1 MDLAHRLPLFAREHD
16 ASPPVPT
23 GQLQPRAR
31 AQPKPSPPLRPG
43 LAVPAP
49 SSAGGREEL
58 PRCAEGPVLRKR
70 NRESST
76 ALEKYPNSPMTAKQI
91 LEVIQKEGLKETR
104 NGTSPLACLN
114 AMLHTNTRVGDG
126 TFFKIPGKSGLYALK
141 KEESTCPTDGTLD
154 LGCESELDGTEM
166 AETNNNNGEENGVC
180 PKQTSEEM
188 SSNRDSSLTNAP
200 VQSKLVSSFQQHT
213 KKALKQALRQQQK
226 RRNGVSMMVNKTVPR
241 VVLTPLKVSDEQSD
255 SPSGSESKNGEAD
268 GSDKEMKHGQKS
280 PTGKQT
286 SQHLKRLKKSGLGH
300 LKWTKAEDID
310 IETPG
315 SILVNT
321 NLRALINKHTFAS
334 LPQHFQQYLL
344 LLLPEVDRQM
354 GSDGVLRLS
363 SSALNNEFFAYA
375 AQGWKQRL
383 AEGEFTPE
391 MQLRIRQEIEKEKKT
406 EPWKEKFF
414 ERFYGEKL
422 GMSRGES
429 MKLTAVQ
436 NNDEDESNSLCG
448 SSGTP
453 GPSKQATAE
462 DHEQKGTKISPLPEK
477 EYCPPLCNTEQVPV
491 KDLMADSEDIL
502 IPEESIIQEEI
513 AEEVETSI
521 CECQEENHKT
531 EQEFSEESVS
541 PAGTN
546 EETEAVQPADS
557 TESCVMMNDVTDT
570 VSHIEIKVE
579 LKSECPQEDMSVVID
594 QLEDCVSPARS
605 ASSTNS
611 VSDTAEKDSESAK
624 ELIAPEMENAG
635 LEGSLFTGGGI
646 AVDMELQSDPEEQ
659 SSENAC
665 ISETSFSSGS
675 PEGPC
680 VCIASPGGDTQSTSE
695 EPCTPASLET
705 ACSSEVSSTENI
717 EGDIQQKAT
726 DENLHTP
733 LMSEI
738 SPMSTSPET
747 SEASLMSNLPLTS
760 EASPASNL
768 PLTSETSPMSDLP
781 LTSETSSVSSV
792 LLTSETSVA
801 NSLPLPSEASPVFNS
816 PTNERLI
823 LQQRKSPCLLED
835 SLPPLK
841 EESSTV
847 PKVVQEENFVVQP
860 KQLQSAP
867 ESLKVGP
874 LTIVP
879 DTSVLEE
886 PQSKNLSHQPC
897 KSHSEM
903 EKSYI
908 ASISDHSSPEVITIK
923 NHSIQQRG
931 DKKGMLLPSEVA
943 VLPEGSVG
951 KSIELLPS
959 KPHEKVYTS
968 SLEKSSFSEVCR
980 SKSHKL
986 TGSSQSRLESSH
998 SSKSLEPTKSPEVR
1012 NESRDPEIPKRKTA
1026 EQHGFGICKEKRA
1039 RIDDD
1044 QPNRNASS
1052 TSPSEKDQ
1060 PLREEPRVP
1069 PLKIQL
1075 SKIGPP
1081 FIIKSQPVSKPEPRV
1096 SPSTSVSSGRNTG
1109 ARTLADI
1116 KARAQQARAQREAAA
1131 AAAVA
1136 AAASI
1141 VSGAMGTPC
1150 EGGKTRTLAHIKE
1163 QTKAKLFAKHQAR
1176 AHLLQTN
1183 KESKSQFNS
1192 KESTSSLEIP
1202 ASTDTKIE
1210 GSTGVIIVN
1219 PNCRSPSNKSAHHRE
1234 TTALLQQS
1242 LNTATLPET
1251 ATEIPVHSSDEN
1263 IPMPQLCEKIISST
1277 STESNSVPVL
1287 YNKNSVSVSVCSTAM
1302 SGAIKEL
1309 SFASSVDKSS
1319 VLMSVDSANTAVSAC
1334 NINMLKSIQG
1344 ADTPCIAVG
1353 PKCIDNN
1360 NVPVSIDST
1369 VLSNSIDDKR
1379 LPIPS
1384 SNANNAV
1391 SSHYATV
1398 PASSIANNL
1407 PNHLPGSSV
1416 LIPPVGTTNRF
1427 SSDKIAIT
1435 GCNEQSTVSIH
1446 TTARSA
1452 LSCSEAVAVA
1462 DSVARPPIS
1471 MFTGNM
1477 VTISSYDNATKLNA
1491 DLLDKSSGARSRMD
1505 LSGKSQPV
1513 SYTQTAM
1520 NRSIPCKVI
1529 VDHTTN
1535 LNSSLSLSSSI
1546 ENAEN
1551 STDLQSRPVRTEA
1564 ALQSITC
1571 PQVSVISRP
1580 EVVSNE
1586 SLEHSSSFIN
1596 ITKQDSKNLQAG
1608 CSSLRE
1614 VPLAPQD
1621 KLIEVVTPSQGFA
1634 EQLRGPSA
1642 FKNEADAA
1650 CASQY
1655 NTNNR
1660 ICWHDEEAMST
1671 DQPVVS
1677 HLNAS
1682 KHKEYTEQNCLKS
1695 VKTEPSS
1702 YTQMSELQ
1710 SRSLLTSLAVPVKS
1724 ETTES
1729 DKCFRMDTEDFTGPE
1744 MAAQPAEIAPS
1755 AQPMQTA
1762 KAPMADSMEDSL
1774 SLTTE
1779 TLKRVTSAG
1788 GSSCR
1793 LSSVEANNP
1802 LVTQLLQGN
1811 LPLEKVLPQPRSG
1824 AKLEINRL
1832 PLPLQTTS
1840 VCKTAVSERNIVE
1853 HPSNSPNPDGKGFTA
1868 GSIAPLQIRKR
1879 ENHPKKRMAR
1889 TVGEHAQI
1897 KCEPGKVS
1905 MDTDVKVAPCVIS
1918 SSMNQLGHGQPFKQE
1933 WLNKHA
1939 IQSRIAHSPEIKQ
1952 QKRPLPSCSF
1962 QQSLFHIDKNGSF
1975 HAEASTSHRQHFYQ
1989 MSMAARGP
1997 IPTAALL
2004 QTTSKGPPGCNAFAF
2019 SRHLEQK
2026 GLGDVN
2032 ISTAA
2037 HQLRLG
2043 SVFSPSI
2050 QIKEGDDIASA
2061 SQTLQSKTLV
2071 HPPPPPPPLPPPP
2084 APHPNA
2090 DVPSDQKQ
2098 PTVTMETTKRLS
2110 WPQPASI
2117 CSNIKSEPISFEEGL
2132 SSSCELGMKQA
2143 SYDQNEV
2150 KEQLKAFA
2158 LKNADFSSYL
2168 LSEPQKPFTQLA
2180 AQKIQTQHPQQQ
2192 QQQPQQQQQ
2201 LCGSYPTIHFGST
2214 SFKRAASAIEKS
2226 IGILGSGSNAAAGLS
2241 NQSAQMPVQK
2251 FADSSNADELELK
2264 CSCRLKA
2271 MIVCKGCGAFCHD
2284 DCIGPSK
2291 LCVACLVV
2299 R

>member
-1 MDLAHRLPLFAREHD
+1 
-16 ASPPVPT
+16 
-23 GQLQPRAR
+23 
-31 AQPKPSPPLRPG
+31 
-43 LAVPAP
+43 
-49 SSAGGREEL
+49 
-58 PRCAEGPVLRKR
+58 
-70 NRESST
+70 

-91 LEVIQKEGLKETR
+91 LEVIQKEGLKETS
-104 NGTSPLACLN
+104 GTSPLACLN

-436 NNDEDESNSLCG
+436 NNDEDENNSLCG
-448 SSGTP
+448 SSSTP
-453 GPSKQATAE
+453 DPSKQATFE
-462 DHEQKGTKISPLPEK
+462 DQEEKGAKI
-477 EYCPPLCNTEQVPV
+477 PPLSERDYSLSVCSMEQVPV
-491 KDLMADSEDIL
+491 KDLTADSEDIL
-502 IPEESIIQEEI
+502 IPEDSIIQEEI

-521 CECQEENHKT
+521 CECQEENHKP
-531 EQEFSEESVS
+531 EHDFSEESVS

-546 EETEAVQPADS
+546 EETEAVKLADS

-579 LKSECPQEDMSVVID
+579 LKSECPQEEMSVVID
-594 QLEDCVSPARS
+594 QLEDCISPARS

-611 VSDTAEKDSESAK
+611 VSSTAEKDPESAK
-624 ELIAPEMENAG
+624 ELIVPETQNAA
-635 LEGSLFTGGGI
+635 LEDSLFSGGGI
-646 AVDMELQSDPEEQ
+646 TVDMELHSDPEEQ
-659 SSENAC
+659 LSENAC

-675 PEGPC
+675 PE

-717 EGDIQQKAT
+717 EGDIQQKAS
-726 DENLHTP
+726 DDNLHTP

-738 SPMSTSPET
+738 SLMSTSPVT

-768 PLTSETSPMSDLP
+768 PLTSETS
-781 LTSETSSVSSV
+781 SVSSV
-792 LLTSETSVA
+792 LLTSETYVT
-801 NSLPLPSEASPVFNS
+801 NNLPLPSEISPVSNS
-816 PTNERLI
+816 AGNERLT

-835 SLPPLK
+835 SLPNLK
-841 EESSTV
+841 EETSAI
-847 PKVVQEENFVVQP
+847 PKGVQEEKLVQP
-860 KQLQSAP
+860 KQHQSAP
-867 ESLKVGP
+867 ENVKVSP
-874 LTIVP
+874 LTIIP

-897 KSHSEM
+897 KSYSET

-908 ASISDHSSPEVITIK
+908 TSIPEHSSPEVIKNK
-923 NHSIQQRG
+923 NHSVQQKG
-931 DKKGMLLPSEVA
+931 DKKGALLPSEVP
-943 VLPEGSVG
+943 VLSEGSVG
-951 KSIELLPS
+951 KNIELLPS
-959 KPHEKVYTS
+959 KPHDKLYTS
-968 SLEKSSFSEVCR
+968 SLEKTAFSEMCR

-986 TGSSQSRLESSH
+986 TGSTQSRLESSH
-998 SSKSLEPTKSPEVR
+998 SSKSLEPTKSPEAR

-1026 EQHGFGICKEKRA
+1026 EQHSFGICKEKRA
-1039 RIDDD
+1039 RIDDE
-1044 QPNRNASS
+1044 QPNRSASS
-1052 TSPSEKDQ
+1052 MSPSDKEQ
-1060 PLREEPRVP
+1060 PPREEPRVP

-1096 SPSTSVSSGRNTG
+1096 SPSTSVST
-1109 ARTLADI
+1109 
-1116 KARAQQARAQREAAA
+1116 QREAAA

-1141 VSGAMGTPC
+1141 VSGAMGSPC

-1183 KESKSQFNS
+1183 KESKSQFSS

-1202 ASTDTKIE
+1202 MSTDTKIE

-1234 TTALLQQS
+1234 NTTSLQQS

-1263 IPMPQLCEKIISST
+1263 IPVPQLCEKIISST

-1287 YNKNSVSVSVCSTAM
+1287 YNKSSVSVCVCSTAM

-1344 ADTPCIAVG
+1344 ADTPCITVG
-1353 PKCIDNN
+1353 PKCVDNS
-1360 NVPVSIDST
+1360 NVPVSIDSM
-1369 VLSNSIDDKR
+1369 VLPNAIDDKR
-1379 LPIPS
+1379 LPLPS
-1384 SNANNAV
+1384 SNVNNTV

-1398 PASSIANNL
+1398 PASSMASNL
-1407 PNHLPGSSV
+1407 PNHLSGSSV
-1416 LIPPVGTTNRF
+1416 LIPPVGAANRF
-1427 SSDKIAIT
+1427 PSDKIAIT
-1435 GCNEQSTVSIH
+1435 GCNEQSAVSIQ
-1446 TTARSA
+1446 TTVRSA
-1452 LSCSEAVAVA
+1452 LSCSEALAAA

-1477 VTISSYDNATKLNA
+1477 VTISSYDNTTKLNV
-1491 DLLDKSSGARSRMD
+1491 DLLEKSSGARNRMD
-1505 LSGKSQPV
+1505 FPGKSQPV
-1513 SYTQTAM
+1513 SFTQTAM

-1535 LNSSLSLSSSI
+1535 QNSSLSLSSSI

-1551 STDLQSRPVRTEA
+1551 SIDLQSRPVRTEA
-1564 ALQSITC
+1564 ALQSVAC
-1571 PQVSVISRP
+1571 SQVSVISRP

-1586 SLEHSSSFIN
+1586 NLEHSSSFIT
-1596 ITKQDSKNLQAG
+1596 ITTKQDSKNLQAG
-1608 CSSLRE
+1608 CASLRE
-1614 VPLAPQD
+1614 VPLASQD
-1621 KLIEVVTPSQGFA
+1621 KIIEVVTPSQGFH

-1642 FKNEADAA
+1642 LKNEANAA
-1650 CASQY
+1650 CANQY

-1660 ICWHDEEAMST
+1660 ICWHDEEAMNT

-1677 HLNAS
+1677 HIS
-1682 KHKEYTEQNCLKS
+1682 SGKHKEYAEQNCLKN

-1710 SRSLLTSLAVPVKS
+1710 SRSLLTSIAVPLKS
-1724 ETTES
+1724 EPNES

-1744 MAAQPAEIAPS
+1744 MPVQTAEINTNM
-1755 AQPMQTA
+1755 QPPQTS
-1762 KAPMADSMEDSL
+1762 KTSIADSMEDSL

-1853 HPSNSPNPDGKGFTA
+1853 HASNSPNPDGKGFPA

-1889 TVGEHAQI
+1889 TIGEHAQV

-1933 WLNKHA
+1933 WLNKHT

-1975 HAEASTSHRQHFYQ
+1975 HTEASTSHRQHFYQ

-2004 QTTSKGPPGCNAFAF
+2004 QTTSKGPPGCNTFAF
-2019 SRHLEQK
+2019 SRQLEQK

-2043 SVFSPSI
+2043 SVFSPNI

-2071 HPPPPPPPLPPPP
+2071 HPPAPPPPLPPPP
-2084 APHPNA
+2084 PPHPNA
-2090 DVPSDQKQ
+2090 EVPSDQKQ

-2168 LSEPQKPFTQLA
+2168 LSEPQKPFTQHA

-2192 QQQPQQQQQ
+2192 QQ
-2201 LCGSYPTIHFGST
+2201 LCGNYPTIHFGST

-2226 IGILGSGSNAAAGLS
+2226 IGILGSGSNTATGLS
-2241 NQSAQMPVQK
+2241 NQNTQIPVQK

>member
-1 MDLAHRLPLFAREHD
+1 
-16 ASPPVPT
+16 
-23 GQLQPRAR
+23 
-31 AQPKPSPPLRPG
+31 
-43 LAVPAP
+43 
-49 SSAGGREEL
+49 
-58 PRCAEGPVLRKR
+58 
-70 NRESST
+70 
-76 ALEKYPNSPMTAKQI
+76 MTAKQI

-453 GPSKQATAE
+453 GPSKQATFE
-462 DHEQKGTKISPLPEK
+462 DQEEKGAKIPPVPERDYSPSLGSM
-477 EYCPPLCNTEQVPV
+477 EQVPV
-491 KDLMADSEDIL
+491 KDLTADSEDIL

-521 CECQEENHKT
+521 CECQEENHKP

-541 PAGTN
+541 PTGTN
-546 EETEAVQPADS
+546 EETEAVKLADS

-579 LKSECPQEDMSVVID
+579 LKSECPQEEMSVVID
-594 QLEDCVSPARS
+594 QLEDCISPAQSVSP
-605 ASSTNS
+605 TNS
-611 VSDTAEKDSESAK
+611 VSGTAEKVSESAK
-624 ELIAPEMENAG
+624 ELIVPEMQNAA
-635 LEGSLFTGGGI
+635 LEASLFTGGGI
-646 AVDMELQSDPEEQ
+646 AVDMELHSDPEEQ
-659 SSENAC
+659 LSENAC

-675 PEGPC
+675 PEVC
-680 VCIASPGGDTQSTSE
+680 VASPGGDTQSTSE

-705 ACSSEVSSTENI
+705 ACSSEGSSTENI
-717 EGDIQQKAT
+717 EGDIQQKAS

-738 SPMSTSPET
+738 SPMSTSPVT

-792 LLTSETSVA
+792 LLTSETFVT
-801 NSLPLPSEASPVFNS
+801 NSLPLPSETSPVSNTPS
-816 PTNERLI
+816 NERLT
-823 LQQRKSPCLLED
+823 LQQRQSPCLLED
-835 SLPPLK
+835 SLPTLK
-841 EESSTV
+841 EESSAVT
-847 PKVVQEENFVVQP
+847 KVVQEEKLVQP
-860 KQLQSAP
+860 KQHQSAP
-867 ESLKVGP
+867 ENMKVCP
-874 LTIVP
+874 LAIIP
-879 DTSVLEE
+879 DTLVLEE
-886 PQSKNLSHQPC
+886 PQSKNLGHQPC
-897 KSHSEM
+897 KSHSEI

-908 ASISDHSSPEVITIK
+908 ASIPEHTPPEVIKNK
-923 NHSIQQRG
+923 NHSVQQRG
-931 DKKGMLLPSEVA
+931 DKKGTLLPSEVS
-943 VLPEGSVG
+943 VLSEGSVG
-951 KSIELLPS
+951 KNIELLPS
-959 KPHEKVYTS
+959 KPHDKLYTS
-968 SLEKSSFSEVCR
+968 SLEKTTFPEVCR
-980 SKSHKL
+980 NKSHKL
-986 TGSSQSRLESSH
+986 TGSAQSRLESLH
-998 SSKSLEPTKSPEVR
+998 SSKSLEPTKSPEAR
-1012 NESRDPEIPKRKTA
+1012 SESREPEIPKRKTA
-1026 EQHGFGICKEKRA
+1026 EQHSFGICKEKRA

-1044 QPNRNASS
+1044 QPNRSASS
-1052 TSPSEKDQ
+1052 TSPSDKEQ
-1060 PLREEPRVP
+1060 PPREEPRVP

-1075 SKIGPP
+1075 SKVGPP

-1183 KESKSQFNS
+1183 KESKSQFSS

-1202 ASTDTKIE
+1202 MSTDTKIE

-1234 TTALLQQS
+1234 TTTLLQQS
-1242 LNTATLPET
+1242 LNTTALPET
-1251 ATEIPVHSSDEN
+1251 ATEISVHSSDEN
-1263 IPMPQLCEKIISST
+1263 IHVPQLCEKIISST

-1287 YNKNSVSVSVCSTAM
+1287 YNKSSVSVCVCSTAM

-1334 NINMLKSIQG
+1334 NINMLKTIQG

-1353 PKCIDNN
+1353 PKCIDNS
-1360 NVPVSIDST
+1360 NVPVSIDNT
-1369 VLSNSIDDKR
+1369 VLPNAIDDKR
-1379 LPIPS
+1379 LPLPS
-1384 SNANNAV
+1384 SSVNNTV

-1407 PNHLPGSSV
+1407 PNHLSGSSV
-1416 LIPPVGTTNRF
+1416 LIPPVGTTSRF
-1427 SSDKIAIT
+1427 PSDKIAIT
-1435 GCNEQSTVSIH
+1435 GCNEQSAVSIH
-1446 TTARSA
+1446 TTVRSA
-1452 LSCSEAVAVA
+1452 LSCSEALAVA

-1471 MFTGNM
+1471 MFAGNM

-1491 DLLDKSSGARSRMD
+1491 DLIEKSSGARNRMD
-1505 LSGKSQPV
+1505 LPGKSQPV
-1513 SYTQTAM
+1513 SFTQTAM

-1535 LNSSLSLSSSI
+1535 QNSSLSVSSSI
-1546 ENAEN
+1546 ENTEN
-1551 STDLQSRPVRTEA
+1551 SIDLQSRPVRTEA
-1564 ALQSITC
+1564 ALQSIAC

-1580 EVVSNE
+1580 EVVPNE
-1586 SLEHSSSFIN
+1586 NLEHSSSFIA
-1596 ITKQDSKNLQAG
+1596 ITAKQDSKNLQAG

-1642 FKNEADAA
+1642 LKNEANAA
-1650 CASQY
+1650 CANQY
-1655 NTNNR
+1655 NANNR
-1660 ICWHDEEAMST
+1660 ICWRDEEAMNT

-1677 HLNAS
+1677 HLS
-1682 KHKEYTEQNCLKS
+1682 SGKHKEYADQNCLKN
-1695 VKTEPSS
+1695 VKTEPPS

-1710 SRSLLTSLAVPVKS
+1710 SRSLLTSIAVPVKS
-1724 ETTES
+1724 ETNES

-1744 MAAQPAEIAPS
+1744 MRAQTAEINTS
-1755 AQPMQTA
+1755 AQPPQTS
-1762 KAPMADSMEDSL
+1762 KTSIADSMEDSL

-1853 HPSNSPNPDGKGFTA
+1853 HASNSPNPDGKGFPA

-1889 TVGEHAQI
+1889 TIGEHAQI

-1905 MDTDVKVAPCVIS
+1905 MDTDVKVAPCVIN

-1952 QKRPLPSCSF
+1952 PKRPLPSCSF

-1975 HAEASTSHRQHFYQ
+1975 HTEASTSHRQHFYQ

-2004 QTTSKGPPGCNAFAF
+2004 QTTSKGPPGCNTFAF

-2026 GLGDVN
+2026 GLGDMN

-2043 SVFSPSI
+2043 SVFSPNI

-2071 HPPPPPPPLPPPP
+2071 HPPAPPPPLPPPP
-2084 APHPNA
+2084 PPHPNA
-2090 DVPSDQKQ
+2090 EVPSDQKQ

-2180 AQKIQTQHPQQQ
+2180 AQKIQVQHPQQQ
-2192 QQQPQQQQQ
+2192 QQQQ
-2201 LCGSYPTIHFGST
+2201 LCGNYPTIHFGST

-2226 IGILGSGSNAAAGLS
+2226 IGILGSGSNTATGLS
-2241 NQSAQMPVQK
+2241 NQNAQIPVQK

>member
-1 MDLAHRLPLFAREHD
+1 
-16 ASPPVPT
+16 
-23 GQLQPRAR
+23 
-31 AQPKPSPPLRPG
+31 
-43 LAVPAP
+43 
-49 SSAGGREEL
+49 
-58 PRCAEGPVLRKR
+58 
-70 NRESST
+70 
-76 ALEKYPNSPMTAKQI
+76 
-91 LEVIQKEGLKETR
+91 
-104 NGTSPLACLN
+104 
-114 AMLHTNTRVGDG
+114 MLHTNTRVGDG

-141 KEESTCPTDGTLD
+141 KEESTCPADGTLD

-166 AETNNNNGEENGVC
+166 AETNNSNGEENGVC
-180 PKQTSEEM
+180 PKQVPEEV
-188 SSNRDSSLTNAP
+188 SSNRDSSLINTP

-268 GSDKEMKHGQKS
+268 SSDKEMKHGQKS

-406 EPWKEKFF
+406 EPWKDRFF

-422 GMSRGES
+422 GMSREES
-429 MKLTAVQ
+429 MKLTAVR
-436 NNDEDESNSLCG
+436 NSNEDESSLLCG
-448 SSGTP
+448 SSGIP
-453 GPSKQATAE
+453 GPSKQAPFE
-462 DHEQKGTKISPLPEK
+462 DHEEESMKIAPLPERDI
-477 EYCPPLCNTEQVPV
+477 CQSLCNMEQVPV
-491 KDLMADSEDIL
+491 KDLMGESDSEDIL
-502 IPEESIIQEEI
+502 VPDESVIQEEI

-531 EQEFSEESVS
+531 EREFSEEPVS
-541 PAGTN
+541 PAGAS
-546 EETEAVQPADS
+546 EEVEAVPLADDS
-557 TESCVMMNDVTDT
+557 ATCVMMNDGIDT
-570 VSHIEIKVE
+570 LSHIEIKME

-594 QLEDCVSPARS
+594 QLEDCLSPAKS
-605 ASSTNS
+605 ASPTNS
-611 VSDTAEKDSESAK
+611 LIDTVEKDSESTK
-624 ELIAPEMENAG
+624 QLSAPEIQSSA
-635 LEGSLFTGGGI
+635 LEGSFFTDGGI
-646 AVDMELQSDPEEQ
+646 AVDMELQSDPDEQ
-659 SSENAC
+659 LSENAC
-665 ISETSFSSGS
+665 ISETSFSSES

-680 VCIASPGGDTQSTSE
+680 IGIASPGGDTQSTSE

-705 ACSSEVSSTENI
+705 ASSTEASSNENI
-717 EGDIQQKAT
+717 EADSQQKIM
-726 DENLHTP
+726 EESLHAP
-733 LMSEI
+733 LVSEI
-738 SPMSTSPET
+738 SPVSNSSVT
-747 SEASLMSNLPLTS
+747 SEASLTSNLLLTS

-792 LLTSETSVA
+792 LLASEISVTASLPFLSETSPI
-801 NSLPLPSEASPVFNS
+801 SNS
-816 PTNERLI
+816 PQSERLT
-823 LQQRKSPCLLED
+823 LQQRKSPCLSEE
-835 SLPPLK
+835 SLSPLK
-841 EESSTV
+841 EDTSV
-847 PKVVQEENFVVQP
+847 IPKLSPEENLVVQE
-860 KQLQSAP
+860 KQNQSTSDTVKLGPLANIP
-867 ESLKVGP
+867 ESS
-874 LTIVP
+874 I
-879 DTSVLEE
+879 LEE
-886 PQSKNLSHQPC
+886 PQSKNLTHQSCRSHA
-897 KSHSEM
+897 END
-903 EKSYI
+903 KSYI
-908 ASISDHSSPEVITIK
+908 ASISELSSAEVIKIK
-923 NHSIQQRG
+923 NHNVQQRAE
-931 DKKGMLLPSEVA
+931 KKSVLLPSEVS
-943 VLPEGSVG
+943 VVSEGTAG
-951 KSIELLPS
+951 KSTELLPV
-959 KPHEKVYTS
+959 KLHDKLYTS
-968 SLEKSSFSEVCR
+968 SLEKTSFSEVCR
-980 SKSHKL
+980 SKSHKQIS
-986 TGSSQSRLESSH
+986 TQSRLESNH
-998 SSKSLEPTKSPEVR
+998 SSKLLEPTKSPELR
-1012 NESRDPEIPKRKTA
+1012 TENRDADVPKRKTA
-1026 EQHGFGICKEKRA
+1026 EQHTFGICKEKRA
-1039 RIDDD
+1039 RIEDD
-1044 QPNRNASS
+1044 QSNRNAPL
-1052 TSPSEKDQ
+1052 TSPAEKEQ
-1060 PLREEPRVP
+1060 PPREEPRVP

-1075 SKIGPP
+1075 SKVGPP

-1141 VSGAMGTPC
+1141 VSGAMGSPC

-1176 AHLLQTN
+1176 AHLLQTS
-1183 KESKSQFNS
+1183 KETKSQLS
-1192 KESTSSLEIP
+1192 SREGPLSLEP
-1202 ASTDTKIE
+1202 STPSDTKVE
-1210 GSTGVIIVN
+1210 VSTGVIIVN
-1219 PNCRSPSNKSAHHRE
+1219 PNCRSPSNKSAHLRE
-1234 TTALLQQS
+1234 TSSLLQQS

-1251 ATEIPVHSSDEN
+1251 ASDISVHSSDEN
-1263 IPMPQLCEKIISST
+1263 IPMPHLCEKSISST
-1277 STESNSVPVL
+1277 STENNNVPVLYSKNSVPV
-1287 YNKNSVSVSVCSTAM
+1287 SVCSAAM
-1302 SGAIKEL
+1302 PETIQDL
-1309 SFASSVDKSS
+1309 PFASSVDKSS
-1319 VLMSVDSANTAVSAC
+1319 VLMSIDSTNTTISPCSV
-1334 NINMLKSIQG
+1334 NMLKSTPA
-1344 ADTPCIAVG
+1344 ADTPCIAIV
-1353 PKCIDNN
+1353 PKGIDNTI
-1360 NVPVSIDST
+1360 VPASIDST
-1369 VLSNSIDDKR
+1369 VLSNSINEKR
-1379 LPIPS
+1379 LPIS
-1384 SNANNAV
+1384 SSSANNAV
-1391 SSHYATV
+1391 SSQYTTV
-1398 PASSIANNL
+1398 PTSSIASNL
-1407 PNHLPGSSV
+1407 PNPLPGSSV
-1416 LIPPVGTTNRF
+1416 LIPPVGTATRF

-1435 GCNEQSTVSIH
+1435 GCNEQSTVSLN
-1446 TTARSA
+1446 TTVRAA
-1452 LSCSEAVAVA
+1452 LSCSDAAAVI
-1462 DSVARPPIS
+1462 DSIARPPIS
-1471 MFTGNM
+1471 VFSGHM
-1477 VTISSYDNATKLNA
+1477 VSVSSYDNTTKLSA
-1491 DLLDKSSGARSRMD
+1491 DNLEKGSGPRNRID
-1505 LSGKSQPV
+1505 LSCKSQPV
-1513 SYTQTAM
+1513 SFTQTAM

-1529 VDHTTN
+1529 VDHTTT
-1535 LNSSLSLSSSI
+1535 LNSNLSLSASI
-1546 ENAEN
+1546 ENTEN
-1551 STDLQSRPVRTEA
+1551 CIDLQSRLVRVET
-1564 ALQSITC
+1564 ALQNVAC

-1580 EVVSNE
+1580 EIVSNE
-1586 SLEHSSSFIN
+1586 SLEHSSSFL
-1596 ITKQDSKNLQAG
+1596 TVTAKQEGKTLQAA
-1608 CSSLRE
+1608 CTTLQE
-1614 VPLAPQD
+1614 VPLTQD
-1621 KLIEVVTPSQGFA
+1621 KLIEVVAPSQGFV

-1642 FKNEADAA
+1642 FKSEADAA
-1650 CASQY
+1650 CVNQF

-1660 ICWHDEEAMST
+1660 ICWHDEEAMHT

-1677 HLNAS
+1677 HLNPN
-1682 KHKEYTEQNCLKS
+1682 KHKEYTEQNCLKN

-1702 YTQMSELQ
+1702 YTQISELQ
-1710 SRSLLTSLAVPVKS
+1710 SRSLLTSINVPVKS
-1724 ETTES
+1724 ETNES

-1744 MAAQPAEIAPS
+1744 MPSQAADIATSTQPTQAS
-1755 AQPMQTA
+1755 KTSVT
-1762 KAPMADSMEDSL
+1762 DSMEDSL

-1788 GSSCR
+1788 SSSCR

-1824 AKLEINRL
+1824 ARLEINRL

-1840 VCKTAVSERNIVE
+1840 VCKTSASERGMVE
-1853 HPSNSPNPDGKGFTA
+1853 NPSSSPNPDGKGFTA
-1868 GSIAPLQIRKR
+1868 GNIASLQIRKR

-1889 TVGEHAQI
+1889 IVGEHTQM
-1897 KCEPGKVS
+1897 KGEPGKLP

-1918 SSMNQLGHGQPFKQE
+1918 SNTNQLGHGQPFKQE
-1933 WLNKHA
+1933 WLSKHA
-1939 IQSRIAHSPEIKQ
+1939 IQNRIAHSPEIKQ

-1962 QQSLFHIDKNGSF
+1962 QQNLFHVDKNGSF
-1975 HAEASTSHRQHFYQ
+1975 HVEASTSHRQHFYQ

-1997 IPTAALL
+1997 MPTAALL
-2004 QTTSKGPPGCNAFAF
+2004 QTTSKVPSGCSAFAF

-2026 GLGDVN
+2026 GLGEVN

-2043 SVFSPSI
+2043 SVFSPNI
-2050 QIKEGDDIASA
+2050 QIKEGDDIACA
-2061 SQTLQSKTLV
+2061 SQTVQNKTLV
-2071 HPPPPPPPLPPPP
+2071 PPPPPPPLLPPPI
-2084 APHPNA
+2084 PNTE
-2090 DVPSDQKQ
+2090 VPSDQKQ
-2098 PTVTMETTKRLS
+2098 PTVTMETTKRLN

-2132 SSSCELGMKQA
+2132 SNSCELGIKQA

-2192 QQQPQQQQQ
+2192 QQ
-2201 LCGSYPTIHFGST
+2201 LCGNYPTIHFGST

-2226 IGILGSGSNAAAGLS
+2226 IGILGSGSNTATGLS
-2241 NQSAQMPVQK
+2241 NQNVQIPVQK

>member
-1 MDLAHRLPLFAREHD
+1 
-16 ASPPVPT
+16 
-23 GQLQPRAR
+23 
-31 AQPKPSPPLRPG
+31 
-43 LAVPAP
+43 
-49 SSAGGREEL
+49 
-58 PRCAEGPVLRKR
+58 
-70 NRESST
+70 

-91 LEVIQKEGLKETR
+91 LEVIQKEGLKETS
-104 NGTSPLACLN
+104 GTSPLACLN

-436 NNDEDESNSLCG
+436 NNDEDESNSLCR
-448 SSGTP
+448 SSDTP
-453 GPSKQATAE
+453 GPSKQATFKDQE
-462 DHEQKGTKISPLPEK
+462 EKGAKVPPVPERDYSPSH
-477 EYCPPLCNTEQVPV
+477 CSMEQVPV
-491 KDLMADSEDIL
+491 KDLTADSEDIL
-502 IPEESIIQEEI
+502 IPEESVIQEEI

-521 CECQEENHKT
+521 CECQEENHKP
-531 EQEFSEESVS
+531 EHEFSEESVS

-546 EETEAVQPADS
+546 EETEAVQLADS

-594 QLEDCVSPARS
+594 QLEDCISPAPS

-611 VSDTAEKDSESAK
+611 VSGTAEKDSESAK
-624 ELIAPEMENAG
+624 ELIVPEMQSAA

-646 AVDMELQSDPEEQ
+646 AVDMELHSDPEEQ
-659 SSENAC
+659 LSENAC

-675 PEGPC
+675 PE

-705 ACSSEVSSTENI
+705 ACSSEVSSSENI
-717 EGDIQQKAT
+717 EGDTQQKAS
-726 DENLHTP
+726 DENLQTP

-738 SPMSTSPET
+738 SPMSTSPVT

-781 LTSETSSVSSV
+781 LTSETSSISSV
-792 LLTSETSVA
+792 LLTSETFVT
-801 NSLPLPSEASPVFNS
+801 NSLPLPSEISPVSNS
-816 PTNERLI
+816 PSSERLT
-823 LQQRKSPCLLED
+823 LQQRKSPCLLEE
-835 SLPPLK
+835 SLPTLK
-841 EESSTV
+841 EESSV
-847 PKVVQEENFVVQP
+847 IPKVVQEENLVQP

-867 ESLKVGP
+867 ENMKVGP
-874 LTIVP
+874 LTIIP
-879 DTSVLEE
+879 DSSVLEE
-886 PQSKNLSHQPC
+886 SQSKNLSHQPC
-897 KSHSEM
+897 KSHSET
-903 EKSYI
+903 EKPYI
-908 ASISDHSSPEVITIK
+908 ASIPEHTPPEVIKNK
-923 NHSIQQRG
+923 NHSAQQRG
-931 DKKGMLLPSEVA
+931 DKKGTLLPSEVS
-943 VLPEGSVG
+943 VLSEGSLG
-951 KSIELLPS
+951 KNIELLPS
-959 KPHEKVYTS
+959 KAHDKLYTS
-968 SLEKSSFSEVCR
+968 SLEKATFSEVCR

-986 TGSSQSRLESSH
+986 TGSTQSRLESSH
-998 SSKSLEPTKSPEVR
+998 SSKSLEPTKSPEAR

-1052 TSPSEKDQ
+1052 TSPSDKEQ
-1060 PLREEPRVP
+1060 PPREEPRVP

-1183 KESKSQFNS
+1183 KESKSQFSS
-1192 KESTSSLEIP
+1192 KESSTSSLEIP
-1202 ASTDTKIE
+1202 TTTDTKIE

-1219 PNCRSPSNKSAHHRE
+1219 PNCRSPSNKSSHHRE
-1234 TTALLQQS
+1234 TTTLLQQS

-1251 ATEIPVHSSDEN
+1251 ATEISVHSSDEN
-1263 IPMPQLCEKIISST
+1263 IPVPQLCEKIISST

-1287 YNKNSVSVSVCSTAM
+1287 YNKSSVSVCVCSTAM

-1319 VLMSVDSANTAVSAC
+1319 VLMSVDSANTAISAC
-1334 NINMLKSIQG
+1334 NINMLKNIQG
-1344 ADTPCIAVG
+1344 ADTPCITVG
-1353 PKCIDNN
+1353 PKCIDNS
-1360 NVPVSIDST
+1360 NVPVSIDNT
-1369 VLSNSIDDKR
+1369 VLPNSIDDKR
-1379 LPIPS
+1379 LPLPS
-1384 SNANNAV
+1384 SNVNNAV

-1398 PASSIANNL
+1398 PASSIASNL
-1407 PNHLPGSSV
+1407 PNHLSGSSV

-1427 SSDKIAIT
+1427 PSDKIAIT
-1435 GCNEQSTVSIH
+1435 GCSEQSAVSIH
-1446 TTARSA
+1446 TTVRSA
-1452 LSCSEAVAVA
+1452 LSCSEALAAA

-1477 VTISSYDNATKLNA
+1477 VTISSYDNTTKLNA
-1491 DLLDKSSGARSRMD
+1491 DLLEKSSGARNRMD
-1505 LSGKSQPV
+1505 FSGKSQPL
-1513 SYTQTAM
+1513 SFTQTAM

-1535 LNSSLSLSSSI
+1535 QNSSLSLSSSI
-1546 ENAEN
+1546 ENTEN

-1564 ALQSITC
+1564 ALQSIAC

-1580 EVVSNE
+1580 EVVANE
-1586 SLEHSSSFIN
+1586 NLEHSSSFIA
-1596 ITKQDSKNLQAG
+1596 ITAKQDSKNLQAG

-1621 KLIEVVTPSQGFA
+1621 KLIEVVTTSQGFA

-1642 FKNEADAA
+1642 LKNEANAA
-1650 CASQY
+1650 CANQY

-1660 ICWHDEEAMST
+1660 ICWRDEEAMNT

-1677 HLNAS
+1677 HLTS
-1682 KHKEYTEQNCLKS
+1682 GKHKEYAEQSCLKNIKS
-1695 VKTEPSS
+1695 EPSS

-1710 SRSLLTSLAVPVKS
+1710 SRSLLTNITVPVKS
-1724 ETTES
+1724 ETNES

-1744 MAAQPAEIAPS
+1744 MPVQTAEIATS
-1755 AQPMQTA
+1755 VQPPQSSKTSI
-1762 KAPMADSMEDSL
+1762 ADSMEDSL

-1840 VCKTAVSERNIVE
+1840 VCKTAVAERNIVE
-1853 HPSNSPNPDGKGFTA
+1853 HASNSPNPDGKGFTA

-1889 TVGEHAQI
+1889 TIGEHAQI

-1905 MDTDVKVAPCVIS
+1905 MDTDVKVTPCVIS

-2026 GLGDVN
+2026 GMGDVN

-2043 SVFSPSI
+2043 SVFSPNI

-2071 HPPPPPPPLPPPP
+2071 HPPAPPPPLPPPP
-2084 APHPNA
+2084 PPHPNA
-2090 DVPSDQKQ
+2090 EVPSDQKQ

-2192 QQQPQQQQQ
+2192 QQQQQ
-2201 LCGSYPTIHFGST
+2201 LCGNYPTIHFGST

-2226 IGILGSGSNAAAGLS
+2226 IGILGSGSNTATGLS
-2241 NQSAQMPVQK
+2241 SQNAQIPVQK

>member
-1 MDLAHRLPLFAREHD
+1 MKDKRKKKDRTWAEAARL
-16 ASPPVPT
+16 
-23 GQLQPRAR
+23 
-31 AQPKPSPPLRPG
+31 
-43 LAVPAP
+43 
-49 SSAGGREEL
+49 
-58 PRCAEGPVLRKR
+58 
-70 NRESST
+70 
-76 ALEKYPNSPMTAKQI
+76 ALEKHPNSPMTAKQI
-91 LEVIQKEGLKETR
+91 LEVIQKEGLKETS
-104 NGTSPLACLN
+104 GTSPLACLN

-141 KEESTCPTDGTLD
+141 KEESTCPADGTLD

-166 AETNNNNGEENGVC
+166 AETNNSNGEENGVC
-180 PKQTSEEM
+180 PKQIPEEA
-188 SSNRDSSLTNAP
+188 SSNRDSSLTNTP

-268 GSDKEMKHGQKS
+268 SSDKEMKHGQKS

-406 EPWKEKFF
+406 EPWKERFF

-422 GMSRGES
+422 GMSREES
-429 MKLTAVQ
+429 MKLTSVQ
-436 NNDEDESNSLCG
+436 NSDEDESSLLCG
-448 SSGTP
+448 SSGIP
-453 GPSKQATAE
+453 GPSKQTTFE
-462 DHEQKGTKISPLPEK
+462 DHEQKSMKIPPLPERDF
-477 EYCPPLCNTEQVPV
+477 CQSLCNVEQVPV
-491 KDLMADSEDIL
+491 KDLMAESDSEDIL
-502 IPEESIIQEEI
+502 VPDESVIQEEI

-531 EQEFSEESVS
+531 EHEFSEEPVS

-546 EETEAVQPADS
+546 EEVEAVPLADNS
-557 TESCVMMNDVTDT
+557 ASCVVMNDVVDT
-570 VSHIEIKVE
+570 LSHIEIKVE
-579 LKSECPQEDMSVVID
+579 LKSECPQEEMSVVID
-594 QLEDCVSPARS
+594 QLEDCLSPAQS

-611 VSDTAEKDSESAK
+611 VSDTAERDSESTK
-624 ELIAPEMENAG
+624 ELSAPETQNSA
-635 LEGSLFTGGGI
+635 LEGSLFTDGGI
-646 AVDMELQSDPEEQ
+646 AVDMELQSDPDEQ
-659 SSENAC
+659 LSENAC
-665 ISETSFSSGS
+665 ISETSFSSES

-680 VCIASPGGDTQSTSE
+680 ISIASPGGDTQSTSE
-695 EPCTPASLET
+695 EPCTPASHET
-705 ACSSEVSSTENI
+705 ACSSEAASSENI
-717 EGDIQQKAT
+717 EPDSQQKT
-726 DENLHTP
+726 IEESLHTP

-738 SPMSTSPET
+738 SPVSTSPVT
-747 SEASLMSNLPLTS
+747 SEASLTSNLPLTS

-792 LLTSETSVA
+792 LVASETSMA
-801 NSLPLPSEASPVFNS
+801 TSLPFLSETSPISNS
-816 PTNERLI
+816 PQSERLI
-823 LQQRKSPCLLED
+823 LQQRKSPCLSEE
-835 SLPPLK
+835 SLSPLK
-841 EESSTV
+841 EETSTI
-847 PKVVQEENFVVQP
+847 PKASQEENLIAQE
-860 KQLQSAP
+860 KLIQSTAETMKMGPLANIP
-867 ESLKVGP
+867 ESS
-874 LTIVP
+874 I
-879 DTSVLEE
+879 LEE
-886 PQSKNLSHQPC
+886 PQSKNLTHQSCRSHT
-897 KSHSEM
+897 EI

-908 ASISDHSSPEVITIK
+908 ASISELSSQEVIKIK
-923 NHSIQQRG
+923 NHHVQQRVE
-931 DKKGMLLPSEVA
+931 KKGVLSPLEISVVSE
-943 VLPEGSVG
+943 GTVG
-951 KSIELLPS
+951 KSTELLPI
-959 KPHEKVYTS
+959 KPHDKVYTS
-968 SLEKSSFSEVCR
+968 SLEKTSFSEVCR
-980 SKSHKL
+980 SKSHKQQ
-986 TGSSQSRLESSH
+986 SSAQIRLESSH
-998 SSKSLEPTKSPEVR
+998 SSKLLEPTKSPEVR
-1012 NESRDPEIPKRKTA
+1012 IENRDAEIPKRKTA
-1026 EQHGFGICKEKRA
+1026 EQHSFGICKEKRA
-1039 RIDDD
+1039 RIEDD
-1044 QPNRNASS
+1044 QSNRNAPL
-1052 TSPSEKDQ
+1052 TSPSEKEQ
-1060 PLREEPRVP
+1060 PPREEPRVP

-1096 SPSTSVSSGRNTG
+1096 SQSTSVSSGRNTG

-1141 VSGAMGTPC
+1141 VSGAMGSPC

-1176 AHLLQTN
+1176 AHLLQTS
-1183 KESKSQFNS
+1183 KEAKSQLSS
-1192 KESTSSLEIP
+1192 KEGPSSVETSTP
-1202 ASTDTKIE
+1202 DTKIE
-1210 GSTGVIIVN
+1210 ISTGVIIVN
-1219 PNCRSPSNKSAHHRE
+1219 PNCRSPSNKSAHLRE
-1234 TTALLQQS
+1234 TNTLLQQS
-1242 LNTATLPET
+1242 LNTAALPET
-1251 ATEIPVHSSDEN
+1251 ATDISVHSSDEN
-1263 IPMPQLCEKIISST
+1263 IPMPHLCEKIISST
-1277 STESNSVPVL
+1277 STESNNVPVL
-1287 YNKNSVSVSVCSTAM
+1287 YSKNSVPASVCSTAM
-1302 SGAIKEL
+1302 SGTIQEL
-1309 SFASSVDKSS
+1309 PFASSLDKSS
-1319 VLMSVDSANTAVSAC
+1319 VLMSVDSTNTTISAC
-1334 NINMLKSIQG
+1334 NVNMLKSTQG
-1344 ADTPCIAVG
+1344 VDTPCIAIV
-1353 PKCIDNN
+1353 PKCIDNTI
-1360 NVPVSIDST
+1360 VPTSIDST
-1369 VLSNSIDDKR
+1369 VLSNSIDEKR
-1379 LPIPS
+1379 LPVS
-1384 SNANNAV
+1384 SSSANNAV
-1391 SSHYATV
+1391 SSQYTTV
-1398 PASSIANNL
+1398 PTSSIASNL

-1416 LIPPVGTTNRF
+1416 LIPPVGTTARF

-1435 GCNEQSTVSIH
+1435 GCSEQSTISIN
-1446 TTARSA
+1446 TTVRAA
-1452 LSCSEAVAVA
+1452 LSCSDAVAVV

-1477 VTISSYDNATKLNA
+1477 VTISSYDNTAKLSA
-1491 DLLDKSSGARSRMD
+1491 DNLEKSSGPRNRID
-1505 LSGKSQPV
+1505 LSSKSQPV
-1513 SYTQTAM
+1513 NFTQTAM

-1529 VDHTTN
+1529 VDHTTT
-1535 LNSSLSLSSSI
+1535 LNSSLSLAASI

-1551 STDLQSRPVRTEA
+1551 SIDLQSRLVRAET
-1564 ALQSITC
+1564 ALQNIAC

-1580 EVVSNE
+1580 EIVSNE
-1586 SLEHSSSFIN
+1586 SLEHSSSFI
-1596 ITKQDSKNLQAG
+1596 TVTAKQEGKTLQAA
-1608 CSSLRE
+1608 CTSLQE
-1614 VPLAPQD
+1614 VPLTPQD
-1621 KLIEVVTPSQGFA
+1621 KLIEVVAPSKGFV

-1642 FKNEADAA
+1642 FKSEADAA
-1650 CASQY
+1650 CVNQY

-1660 ICWHDEEAMST
+1660 ICWHDEEAMHT

-1677 HLNAS
+1677 HLNPN
-1682 KHKEYTEQNCLKS
+1682 KHKEYTEQNCLKN

-1710 SRSLLTSLAVPVKS
+1710 SRSLMTSIAVPVKS

-1744 MAAQPAEIAPS
+1744 MPSQTAEIATS
-1755 AQPMQTA
+1755 AQPTQTS
-1762 KAPMADSMEDSL
+1762 KTSVTDSLEDSL

-1788 GSSCR
+1788 SSSCR

-1840 VCKTAVSERNIVE
+1840 VCKTSASERSMVE
-1853 HPSNSPNPDGKGFTA
+1853 NPSSSPNPDGKGFTA

-1889 TVGEHAQI
+1889 TVGEHTQM
-1897 KCEPGKVS
+1897 KCELGKLS
-1905 MDTDVKVAPCVIS
+1905 TDTDVKVAPCVIS
-1918 SSMNQLGHGQPFKQE
+1918 SNMNQLGHGQPFKQE
-1933 WLNKHA
+1933 WLSKHA
-1939 IQSRIAHSPEIKQ
+1939 VQNRIAHSPEIKQ

-1962 QQSLFHIDKNGSF
+1962 QQNLFHIDKNGSF

-2004 QTTSKGPPGCNAFAF
+2004 QTTSKVPSGCNAFAF

-2026 GLGDVN
+2026 GLGEVN
-2032 ISTAA
+2032 ISAAA

-2043 SVFSPSI
+2043 SVFSPNI

-2061 SQTLQSKTLV
+2061 SQTLQNKTLV
-2071 HPPPPPPPLPPPP
+2071 HPPPPPPI
-2084 APHPNA
+2084 PNA
-2090 DVPSDQKQ
+2090 EVPSDQKQ

-2117 CSNIKSEPISFEEGL
+2117 CSNIKSEPVSFEEGL
-2132 SSSCELGMKQA
+2132 SSSCELGIKQA

-2180 AQKIQTQHPQQQ
+2180 TQKIQTQHPQQQ
-2192 QQQPQQQQQ
+2192 Q
-2201 LCGSYPTIHFGST
+2201 LCGNYPTIHFGST

-2226 IGILGSGSNAAAGLS
+2226 IGILGSGSNTATGLS
-2241 NQSAQMPVQK
+2241 NQNVPIPVQK

>member
-1 MDLAHRLPLFAREHD
+1 
-16 ASPPVPT
+16 
-23 GQLQPRAR
+23 
-31 AQPKPSPPLRPG
+31 
-43 LAVPAP
+43 
-49 SSAGGREEL
+49 
-58 PRCAEGPVLRKR
+58 
-70 NRESST
+70 

-91 LEVIQKEGLKETR
+91 LEVIQKEGLKETS
-104 NGTSPLACLN
+104 GTSPLACLN

-166 AETNNNNGEENGVC
+166 AETNNNNGEENGVY

-429 MKLTAVQ
+429 MKLTAVHE
-436 NNDEDESNSLCG
+436 DEDNSLCE
-448 SSGTP
+448 SSGKP
-453 GPSKQATAE
+453 GPSKQATFE
-462 DHEQKGTKISPLPEK
+462 DKEEKAAKIPPLPERD
-477 EYCPPLCNTEQVPV
+477 YSPSVCSMEQVPV
-491 KDLMADSEDIL
+491 KDLTADSEDIL
-502 IPEESIIQEEI
+502 IPEDSVIQEEI

-521 CECQEENHKT
+521 CECQEENHKP
-531 EQEFSEESVS
+531 EHEFSEESVS
-541 PAGTN
+541 PTGTN
-546 EETEAVQPADS
+546 EETEAVKLTDS
-557 TESCVMMNDVTDT
+557 TESCVMMNDVTDS

-579 LKSECPQEDMSVVID
+579 LKSECPQEEMSVVID

-611 VSDTAEKDSESAK
+611 VSNTAEKDSESAK
-624 ELIAPEMENAG
+624 ELIVPEMQNAA

-646 AVDMELQSDPEEQ
+646 AVDMELHSDPEEQ
-659 SSENAC
+659 LSENAC

-675 PEGPC
+675 PE

-705 ACSSEVSSTENI
+705 ACSSEVSSTDNI
-717 EGDIQQKAT
+717 EGDIQQKAR

-738 SPMSTSPET
+738 SPMSTSPVT

-792 LLTSETSVA
+792 LLTSETFVT
-801 NSLPLPSEASPVFNS
+801 NSLPLPSDISPVSTS
-816 PTNERLI
+816 PSNERLT

-835 SLPPLK
+835 SLSALK
-841 EESSTV
+841 GESSAI
-847 PKVVQEENFVVQP
+847 PKVVQEEKLIQP
-860 KQLQSAP
+860 KQHQSAP
-867 ESLKVGP
+867 ENMKVSP
-874 LTIVP
+874 LAIIP

-886 PQSKNLSHQPC
+886 PQSKSLSHQPC
-897 KSHSEM
+897 KSHSET
-903 EKSYI
+903 EKSHV
-908 ASISDHSSPEVITIK
+908 ASIPEHTPPEVIKNK
-923 NHSIQQRG
+923 NHGVQQKG
-931 DKKGMLLPSEVA
+931 DKKGTLLPSEVS
-943 VLPEGSVG
+943 VLSEGSAG
-951 KSIELLPS
+951 KNIELLPS
-959 KPHEKVYTS
+959 KPHDKLYTS
-968 SLEKSSFSEVCR
+968 SLEKTAFSEVCR

-986 TGSSQSRLESSH
+986 TGSTQSRLESSH
-998 SSKSLEPTKSPEVR
+998 SSKSLEPTKSPEAR

-1026 EQHGFGICKEKRA
+1026 EQHSFGICKEKRA

-1044 QPNRNASS
+1044 QPNRSASS
-1052 TSPSEKDQ
+1052 TSPSDKEQ
-1060 PLREEPRVP
+1060 PPREEPRVP

-1096 SPSTSVSSGRNTG
+1096 SPSTSVST
-1109 ARTLADI
+1109 
-1116 KARAQQARAQREAAA
+1116 QREAAA

-1183 KESKSQFNS
+1183 KESKSQFSS

-1202 ASTDTKIE
+1202 MSTDTKIE

-1234 TTALLQQS
+1234 TTTLLQQS
-1242 LNTATLPET
+1242 LNTPTLPET
-1251 ATEIPVHSSDEN
+1251 ATELPVHSSDEN
-1263 IPMPQLCEKIISST
+1263 IPVPQLCEKIISST

-1287 YNKNSVSVSVCSTAM
+1287 YNKSSVSVCVCSTAM

-1319 VLMSVDSANTAVSAC
+1319 VLMSVDSTNTAVSAC
-1334 NINMLKSIQG
+1334 NINMLKTIQG
-1344 ADTPCIAVG
+1344 ADTPCITVG
-1353 PKCIDNN
+1353 PKCVDNSNVPISIDN
-1360 NVPVSIDST
+1360 T
-1369 VLSNSIDDKR
+1369 VLPNAIDDKR
-1379 LPIPS
+1379 LPLPS
-1384 SNANNAV
+1384 SNVNNAV

-1398 PASSIANNL
+1398 PASSLANNL
-1407 PNHLPGSSV
+1407 PNHLSGSSV
-1416 LIPPVGTTNRF
+1416 LIPPVGATGRF
-1427 SSDKIAIT
+1427 PSDKIAIT
-1435 GCNEQSTVSIH
+1435 RCNEQSTASIH
-1446 TTARSA
+1446 TTVRSA
-1452 LSCSEAVAVA
+1452 LSCSEALAAA

-1471 MFTGNM
+1471 MFTGSM
-1477 VTISSYDNATKLNA
+1477 VTISSYDNATKLNT
-1491 DLLDKSSGARSRMD
+1491 DLLEKSSGARNRMD
-1505 LSGKSQPV
+1505 LSGKSQPL
-1513 SYTQTAM
+1513 SFTQTAM

-1535 LNSSLSLSSSI
+1535 QNSSLSLSSSI
-1546 ENAEN
+1546 ENTEN
-1551 STDLQSRPVRTEA
+1551 SIDLQSRPVRTEA
-1564 ALQSITC
+1564 ALQSIAC

-1580 EVVSNE
+1580 EVVPNE
-1586 SLEHSSSFIN
+1586 NLEHSASFIA
-1596 ITKQDSKNLQAG
+1596 ITTKQDSKNLQAG
-1608 CSSLRE
+1608 CSTLRE

-1621 KLIEVVTPSQGFA
+1621 KLIELVTPSQGFP
-1634 EQLRGPSA
+1634 EQLRGPSTL
-1642 FKNEADAA
+1642 KNEANAA
-1650 CASQY
+1650 CANQY

-1660 ICWHDEEAMST
+1660 ICWHGEEAMNT

-1677 HLNAS
+1677 HLS
-1682 KHKEYTEQNCLKS
+1682 SGKHKEYAEQNCLKN
-1695 VKTEPSS
+1695 VKTEPPS

-1710 SRSLLTSLAVPVKS
+1710 SRSLLTSIAVPLKS
-1724 ETTES
+1724 ETNES

-1744 MAAQPAEIAPS
+1744 MPAQTAEINTS
-1755 AQPMQTA
+1755 VQPPQTS
-1762 KAPMADSMEDSL
+1762 KTSIVDSMEDSL

-1853 HPSNSPNPDGKGFTA
+1853 HASNSPNPDGKGFPA

-1889 TVGEHAQI
+1889 TIGEHAQI
-1897 KCEPGKVS
+1897 KCEPGRVS

-1918 SSMNQLGHGQPFKQE
+1918 SSMNQLGHGQTFKQE
-1933 WLNKHA
+1933 WLNKHT

-1989 MSMAARGP
+1989 MSMAARGGP

-2004 QTTSKGPPGCNAFAF
+2004 QTTSKGPPGCNTFAF
-2019 SRHLEQK
+2019 SRQLEQK
-2026 GLGDVN
+2026 SLGDVN

-2043 SVFSPSI
+2043 SVFSPNI

-2071 HPPPPPPPLPPPP
+2071 HPPAPPPPLPPPP
-2084 APHPNA
+2084 PPHPNA
-2090 DVPSDQKQ
+2090 EVPSDQKQ

-2150 KEQLKAFA
+2150 KEQLKAFT

-2192 QQQPQQQQQ
+2192 QQQQ
-2201 LCGSYPTIHFGST
+2201 LCGNYPTIHFGST

-2226 IGILGSGSNAAAGLS
+2226 IGILGSGSNTATGLS
-2241 NQSAQMPVQK
+2241 NQNAQIPVQK

>member
-1 MDLAHRLPLFAREHD
+1 MGKRSWKIKSCSGSCSGSTCIARRLAARYVPLKVHMH
-16 ASPPVPT
+16 
-23 GQLQPRAR
+23 GQH
-31 AQPKPSPPLRPG
+31 
-43 LAVPAP
+43 VPAAQH
-49 SSAGGREEL
+49 SAL
-58 PRCAEGPVLRKR
+58 
-70 NRESST
+70 
-76 ALEKYPNSPMTAKQI
+76 
-91 LEVIQKEGLKETR
+91 
-104 NGTSPLACLN
+104 
-114 AMLHTNTRVGDG
+114 
-126 TFFKIPGKSGLYALK
+126 
-141 KEESTCPTDGTLD
+141 
-154 LGCESELDGTEM
+154 
-166 AETNNNNGEENGVC
+166 
-180 PKQTSEEM
+180 
-188 SSNRDSSLTNAP
+188 
-200 VQSKLVSSFQQHT
+200 
-213 KKALKQALRQQQK
+213 ALRQQQK

-436 NNDEDESNSLCG
+436 NNDEDENNSLCG

-453 GPSKQATAE
+453 GPYKQATFE
-462 DHEQKGTKISPLPEK
+462 DQEEKGAKIPPLPERD
-477 EYCPPLCNTEQVPV
+477 YSPSVCSMEQVPV
-491 KDLMADSEDIL
+491 KDLTADSEDIL
-502 IPEESIIQEEI
+502 IPEDSIIQEEI

-521 CECQEENHKT
+521 CECQEENHKP
-531 EQEFSEESVS
+531 EHDFSEESVS
-541 PAGTN
+541 PAATN
-546 EETEAVQPADS
+546 EETEAVKLADS

-579 LKSECPQEDMSVVID
+579 LKSECPQEEMSVMTD
-594 QLEDCVSPARS
+594 QLEDCISPACS

-611 VSDTAEKDSESAK
+611 VSSTAEKDSESAK
-624 ELIAPEMENAG
+624 ELIVPETQNAA
-635 LEGSLFTGGGI
+635 LEDSLFSGGGI
-646 AVDMELQSDPEEQ
+646 TVDMELHSDPEEPL
-659 SSENAC
+659 SENAC

-675 PEGPC
+675 PE
-680 VCIASPGGDTQSTSE
+680 VCITSPGGDTQSTSE

-717 EGDIQQKAT
+717 EGDIQQKAS
-726 DENLHTP
+726 DDNLHTP

-738 SPMSTSPET
+738 SLMSTSPVT

-792 LLTSETSVA
+792 LLTSETYVT
-801 NSLPLPSEASPVFNS
+801 NNLPLPSEISPVSNS
-816 PTNERLI
+816 ASNERLT

-835 SLPPLK
+835 SLPNLK
-841 EESSTV
+841 EETSAI
-847 PKVVQEENFVVQP
+847 PKGVQEEKLVQP
-860 KQLQSAP
+860 KQHQSAP
-867 ESLKVGP
+867 ENMKVSP
-874 LTIVP
+874 LAIIP

-886 PQSKNLSHQPC
+886 PQSKNLSYQPC
-897 KSHSEM
+897 KSHSET

-908 ASISDHSSPEVITIK
+908 TSIPEHTSPEVIKNK
-923 NHSIQQRG
+923 NHNVQQKG
-931 DKKGMLLPSEVA
+931 DKKGALLPSEVP
-943 VLPEGSVG
+943 VSSEGSVG
-951 KSIELLPS
+951 KNIELLPS
-959 KPHEKVYTS
+959 KSHDKLYTS
-968 SLEKSSFSEVCR
+968 SLEKTAFSEVCR

-986 TGSSQSRLESSH
+986 TGSTQSRLESSH
-998 SSKSLEPTKSPEVR
+998 SSKSLEPTKSPEAR

-1026 EQHGFGICKEKRA
+1026 EQHSFGICKEKRA
-1039 RIDDD
+1039 RIDDE
-1044 QPNRNASS
+1044 QPNRSASS
-1052 TSPSEKDQ
+1052 TSPSDKEQ
-1060 PLREEPRVP
+1060 PPREEPRVP

-1183 KESKSQFNS
+1183 KESKSQFSS

-1202 ASTDTKIE
+1202 MSADTKIE

-1234 TTALLQQS
+1234 NTTSLQQS

-1263 IPMPQLCEKIISST
+1263 IPVTQLCEKIISST

-1287 YNKNSVSVSVCSTAM
+1287 YNKSSVSVCVCSTAM

-1334 NINMLKSIQG
+1334 NINMLKTIQG
-1344 ADTPCIAVG
+1344 ADTPCITVG
-1353 PKCIDNN
+1353 PKCVDNS
-1360 NVPVSIDST
+1360 NVPVSIDSM
-1369 VLSNSIDDKR
+1369 VLPNAIDDKR
-1379 LPIPS
+1379 LPLPS
-1384 SNANNAV
+1384 SNVNNTV

-1398 PASSIANNL
+1398 PASSMASNL
-1407 PNHLPGSSV
+1407 PNHLSGSSV
-1416 LIPPVGTTNRF
+1416 LIPPVGAANRF
-1427 SSDKIAIT
+1427 PSDKIAIT
-1435 GCNEQSTVSIH
+1435 GCNEQSAVSIQ
-1446 TTARSA
+1446 TTVRSA
-1452 LSCSEAVAVA
+1452 LSCSEALAAA
-1462 DSVARPPIS
+1462 DSVAGPPIS

-1477 VTISSYDNATKLNA
+1477 VTISSYDNTTKLNA
-1491 DLLDKSSGARSRMD
+1491 DLLEKSSGARNLMD
-1505 LSGKSQPV
+1505 LPGKSQPL
-1513 SYTQTAM
+1513 SFTQTAM

-1535 LNSSLSLSSSI
+1535 QNSSLSLSSSI
-1546 ENAEN
+1546 ENTEN
-1551 STDLQSRPVRTEA
+1551 SIDLQSRPVRTEA
-1564 ALQSITC
+1564 ALQSIAC
-1571 PQVSVISRP
+1571 SQVSVISRP

-1586 SLEHSSSFIN
+1586 NLEHSSSFITST
-1596 ITKQDSKNLQAG
+1596 TKQDSKNLQAG

-1614 VPLAPQD
+1614 VPLASQD
-1621 KLIEVVTPSQGFA
+1621 KIIEVVTRSQGFP

-1642 FKNEADAA
+1642 LKNEANAA
-1650 CASQY
+1650 CVNQY

-1660 ICWHDEEAMST
+1660 ICWHDEEAMNT

-1677 HLNAS
+1677 HISSS
-1682 KHKEYTEQNCLKS
+1682 KHKEYAEQNCLKN

-1702 YTQMSELQ
+1702 YTQMSELK
-1710 SRSLLTSLAVPVKS
+1710 SRSLLTSIAVPLKS
-1724 ETTES
+1724 EPNES

-1744 MAAQPAEIAPS
+1744 MPV
-1755 AQPMQTA
+1755 QTA
-1762 KAPMADSMEDSL
+1762 QINTNMQPPQTSKTSIADSMEDSL

-1853 HPSNSPNPDGKGFTA
+1853 HASNSPNPDGKGFPA

-1889 TVGEHAQI
+1889 TIGEHAQI

-1905 MDTDVKVAPCVIS
+1905 MDTDVKVAPCIIS

-1933 WLNKHA
+1933 WLNKHT

-1962 QQSLFHIDKNGSF
+1962 QQSLFHVDKNGSF

-2004 QTTSKGPPGCNAFAF
+2004 QTTSKGPPGCNTFAF
-2019 SRHLEQK
+2019 SRQLEQK

-2043 SVFSPSI
+2043 TVFSPNI

-2071 HPPPPPPPLPPPP
+2071 HPPAPPPPLPPPP
-2084 APHPNA
+2084 PPHPNA
-2090 DVPSDQKQ
+2090 EVPSDQKQ
-2098 PTVTMETTKRLS
+2098 STVTMETTKRLS

-2168 LSEPQKPFTQLA
+2168 LSEPQKPFTQHTG
-2180 AQKIQTQHPQQQ
+2180 QKIQTQHPQQQ
-2192 QQQPQQQQQ
+2192 QQ
-2201 LCGSYPTIHFGST
+2201 LCGNYPTIHFGST

-2226 IGILGSGSNAAAGLS
+2226 IGILGSGSNTATGLS
-2241 NQSAQMPVQK
+2241 NQNTQIPVQK

>member
-1 MDLAHRLPLFAREHD
+1 
-16 ASPPVPT
+16 
-23 GQLQPRAR
+23 
-31 AQPKPSPPLRPG
+31 
-43 LAVPAP
+43 
-49 SSAGGREEL
+49 
-58 PRCAEGPVLRKR
+58 
-70 NRESST
+70 
-76 ALEKYPNSPMTAKQI
+76 
-91 LEVIQKEGLKETR
+91 
-104 NGTSPLACLN
+104 
-114 AMLHTNTRVGDG
+114 
-126 TFFKIPGKSGLYALK
+126 
-141 KEESTCPTDGTLD
+141 
-154 LGCESELDGTEM
+154 
-166 AETNNNNGEENGVC
+166 
-180 PKQTSEEM
+180 
-188 SSNRDSSLTNAP
+188 
-200 VQSKLVSSFQQHT
+200 
-213 KKALKQALRQQQK
+213 
-226 RRNGVSMMVNKTVPR
+226 
-241 VVLTPLKVSDEQSD
+241 
-255 SPSGSESKNGEAD
+255 
-268 GSDKEMKHGQKS
+268 
-280 PTGKQT
+280 
-286 SQHLKRLKKSGLGH
+286 
-300 LKWTKAEDID
+300 
-310 IETPG
+310 
-315 SILVNT
+315 
-321 NLRALINKHTFAS
+321 
-334 LPQHFQQYLL
+334 
-344 LLLPEVDRQM
+344 M

-383 AEGEFTPE
+383 AEEEGSYSPK
-391 MQLRIRQEIEKEKKT
+391 LRKMILFLYHGCDEKT
-406 EPWKEKFF
+406 FLICGF
-414 ERFYGEKL
+414 LFRL
-422 GMSRGES
+422 GLSRGES
-429 MKLTAVQ
+429 MKLTAEQ

-448 SSGTP
+448 SSSTP
-453 GPSKQATAE
+453 GPSKQATFE
-462 DHEQKGTKISPLPEK
+462 DQEEKGTKIPPLPERD
-477 EYCPPLCNTEQVPV
+477 YCPSLCSMEQIPV
-491 KDLMADSEDIL
+491 KDLPADSEDIL

-531 EQEFSEESVS
+531 EHELSEESVS

-546 EETEAVQPADS
+546 EETEAVQLS
-557 TESCVMMNDVTDT
+557 GGTESCVMMNDVTDT

-579 LKSECPQEDMSVVID
+579 LKSECPQEEMSVVID
-594 QLEDCVSPARS
+594 QLEDCVSPAQS

-624 ELIAPEMENAG
+624 ELIAPEMQNAA

-646 AVDMELQSDPEEQ
+646 AVDMELQSDAEEQ
-659 SSENAC
+659 LSENAC

-680 VCIASPGGDTQSTSE
+680 VCITSPGGDTQSTSE

-717 EGDIQQKAT
+717 EGDIQQKAS

-738 SPMSTSPET
+738 SPMSTSPVT

-781 LTSETSSVSSV
+781 LASETSSVSSV

-801 NSLPLPSEASPVFNS
+801 NSLPLPSETSPVSNS
-816 PTNERLI
+816 PSNERLI

-835 SLPPLK
+835 SLPTLK
-841 EESSTV
+841 EESSAI
-847 PKVVQEENFVVQP
+847 PNVVQEDNLVVQP
-860 KQLQSAP
+860 KQLQSVP
-867 ESLKVGP
+867 ENMKVGP
-874 LTIVP
+874 LTILP

-897 KSHSEM
+897 KSYTEI

-908 ASISDHSSPEVITIK
+908 ASIPEHSPPEVIKIK
-923 NHSIQQRG
+923 NHNQQRG
-931 DKKGMLLPSEVA
+931 DKKGTLLPSEVA

-951 KSIELLPS
+951 KNIELLPS
-959 KPHEKVYTS
+959 KPHDKLYTS
-968 SLEKSSFSEVCR
+968 SLEKATFSEVCR

-986 TGSSQSRLESSH
+986 TGSTQSRLESSH

-1012 NESRDPEIPKRKTA
+1012 SESRDPEIPKRKTA
-1026 EQHGFGICKEKRA
+1026 EQHSFGICKEKRA

-1044 QPNRNASS
+1044 QPNRSASS
-1052 TSPSEKDQ
+1052 TSPSDKDQ
-1060 PLREEPRVP
+1060 PPREEPRVP

-1096 SPSTSVSSGRNTG
+1096 SPSTSVST
-1109 ARTLADI
+1109 
-1116 KARAQQARAQREAAA
+1116 QREAAA

-1183 KESKSQFNS
+1183 KESKSQFSS

-1202 ASTDTKIE
+1202 TDTKIE

-1219 PNCRSPSNKSAHHRE
+1219 PNCKSPSNKSAHHRE
-1234 TTALLQQS
+1234 STTLLQQS

-1251 ATEIPVHSSDEN
+1251 ATEVSVHSSDEN

-1287 YNKNSVSVSVCSTAM
+1287 YNKSSVSVSVCSTAL

-1319 VLMSVDSANTAVSAC
+1319 VLMSVDSTNTAVSAC
-1334 NINMLKSIQG
+1334 NINMLKTIQG
-1344 ADTPCIAVG
+1344 ADTPCITVG
-1353 PKCIDNN
+1353 PKCIDSSS
-1360 NVPVSIDST
+1360 VPVSIDNT
-1369 VLSNSIDDKR
+1369 VLSNAIDDER

-1384 SNANNAV
+1384 SNVNNAV

-1398 PASSIANNL
+1398 PASSLANNL
-1407 PNHLPGSSV
+1407 PNHLSGGSV

-1446 TTARSA
+1446 ATLRSA
-1452 LSCSEAVAVA
+1452 LSCSEALAAA
-1462 DSVARPPIS
+1462 DSVGRPPMS

-1491 DLLDKSSGARSRMD
+1491 DLLEKSSGARNRMD

-1513 SYTQTAM
+1513 SFTQTAV

-1535 LNSSLSLSSSI
+1535 VNSSLSLSSSI

-1551 STDLQSRPVRTEA
+1551 SIDLQSRPVRTEA
-1564 ALQSITC
+1564 ALQSIAC

-1580 EVVSNE
+1580 EVISNE
-1586 SLEHSSSFIN
+1586 TLEHSSSFIT
-1596 ITKQDSKNLQAG
+1596 ITAKQDSKNLQAG

-1634 EQLRGPSA
+1634 EQLRGPSV

-1650 CASQY
+1650 CANQY

-1677 HLNAS
+1677 HLNS
-1682 KHKEYTEQNCLKS
+1682 GKHKEYAEQNCLKN
-1695 VKTEPSS
+1695 VKNEPSG
-1702 YTQMSELQ
+1702 YKQMSELQ
-1710 SRSLLTSLAVPVKS
+1710 SRSLLTSIAVPVKS
-1724 ETTES
+1724 ETNES
-1729 DKCFRMDTEDFTGPE
+1729 DKCFRMDTEDFTGGE
-1744 MAAQPAEIAPS
+1744 MPAQTAEIAMS
-1755 AQPMQTA
+1755 AQPLQTS
-1762 KAPMADSMEDSL
+1762 KTSIADSMEDSL

-1840 VCKTAVSERNIVE
+1840 ACKTAVSERNIVE

-1975 HAEASTSHRQHFYQ
+1975 HVEASTSHRQHFYQ

-1997 IPTAALL
+1997 IPTALL
-2004 QTTSKGPPGCNAFAF
+2004 QTTSKGPPGCNTFAF

-2043 SVFSPSI
+2043 SVFSPNI

-2071 HPPPPPPPLPPPP
+2071 HPPPPPPPPLPPPP
-2084 APHPNA
+2084 PPHPNA
-2090 DVPSDQKQ
+2090 EVPSDQKQ

-2117 CSNIKSEPISFEEGL
+2117 CSNIKSEPVSFEEGL

-2150 KEQLKAFA
+2150 KEQLKAFT

-2192 QQQPQQQQQ
+2192 QQQQQQQQ
-2201 LCGSYPTIHFGST
+2201 LCGNYPTIHFGST

-2226 IGILGSGSNAAAGLS
+2226 IGILGSGSNTATGLS
-2241 NQSAQMPVQK
+2241 NQNAQIPVQK

>member
-1 MDLAHRLPLFAREHD
+1 
-16 ASPPVPT
+16 
-23 GQLQPRAR
+23 
-31 AQPKPSPPLRPG
+31 
-43 LAVPAP
+43 
-49 SSAGGREEL
+49 
-58 PRCAEGPVLRKR
+58 
-70 NRESST
+70 
-76 ALEKYPNSPMTAKQI
+76 
-91 LEVIQKEGLKETR
+91 
-104 NGTSPLACLN
+104 
-114 AMLHTNTRVGDG
+114 
-126 TFFKIPGKSGLYALK
+126 
-141 KEESTCPTDGTLD
+141 
-154 LGCESELDGTEM
+154 
-166 AETNNNNGEENGVC
+166 
-180 PKQTSEEM
+180 
-188 SSNRDSSLTNAP
+188 
-200 VQSKLVSSFQQHT
+200 
-213 KKALKQALRQQQK
+213 
-226 RRNGVSMMVNKTVPR
+226 
-241 VVLTPLKVSDEQSD
+241 
-255 SPSGSESKNGEAD
+255 
-268 GSDKEMKHGQKS
+268 
-280 PTGKQT
+280 
-286 SQHLKRLKKSGLGH
+286 
-300 LKWTKAEDID
+300 
-310 IETPG
+310 
-315 SILVNT
+315 
-321 NLRALINKHTFAS
+321 
-334 LPQHFQQYLL
+334 
-344 LLLPEVDRQM
+344 M

-436 NNDEDESNSLCG
+436 NNDKDESNSLCG

-453 GPSKQATAE
+453 GPSKQAAFE
-462 DHEQKGTKISPLPEK
+462 DQVEKDAKIPPLPEGD
-477 EYCPPLCNTEQVPV
+477 YSTSLCSMEQVPV
-491 KDLMADSEDIL
+491 KDVTADSEDIL

-521 CECQEENHKT
+521 CECQEENHKA
-531 EQEFSEESVS
+531 EHEFSEESVS

-546 EETEAVQPADS
+546 EETEAVKLADS
-557 TESCVMMNDVTDT
+557 TESCVMMNDVTTT

-579 LKSECPQEDMSVVID
+579 LKSECPQEEMSVVID
-594 QLEDCVSPARS
+594 QLEDCISPAQS
-605 ASSTNS
+605 ASSANS
-611 VSDTAEKDSESAK
+611 VSGTAEKDSESAK
-624 ELIAPEMENAG
+624 ELIVPEMQNAA

-646 AVDMELQSDPEEQ
+646 AVDMELHSDPEEQ
-659 SSENAC
+659 LSENAC

-675 PEGPC
+675 PE

-717 EGDIQQKAT
+717 EGDIQQKAN
-726 DENLHTP
+726 DENLHAP

-738 SPMSTSPET
+738 SPMSTSPVT
-747 SEASLMSNLPLTS
+747 SEASLSNLPLTS
-760 EASPASNL
+760 EASPAS
-768 PLTSETSPMSDLP
+768 SSPS
-781 LTSETSSVSSV
+781 
-792 LLTSETSVA
+792 
-801 NSLPLPSEASPVFNS
+801 
-816 PTNERLI
+816 NERLN

-835 SLPPLK
+835 SLPTLK
-841 EESSTV
+841 EESSAI
-847 PKVVQEENFVVQP
+847 PKVVQEENLVQP
-860 KQLQSAP
+860 KQHQSAP
-867 ESLKVGP
+867 ENMKVGP
-874 LTIVP
+874 LAVVP

-886 PQSKNLSHQPC
+886 PHSKNLSHQPC
-897 KSHSEM
+897 KSHSEI

-908 ASISDHSSPEVITIK
+908 ASIPEHTPPEVIKNK
-923 NHSIQQRG
+923 NHSVQQRG
-931 DKKGMLLPSEVA
+931 DKKSTLLPSEVS
-943 VLPEGSVG
+943 VLSEGPVG
-951 KSIELLPS
+951 KNIELLPS
-959 KPHEKVYTS
+959 KSHDKLYTS
-968 SLEKSSFSEVCR
+968 SLEKTAFSEVCR

-986 TGSSQSRLESSH
+986 TGSSQSRLESLH
-998 SSKSLEPTKSPEVR
+998 SSKSLEPTKSPEAR

-1026 EQHGFGICKEKRA
+1026 EQHSFGICKEKRA

-1044 QPNRNASS
+1044 QPNRSALS
-1052 TSPSEKDQ
+1052 TSPSDKEQ
-1060 PLREEPRVP
+1060 PPREEPRVP

-1096 SPSTSVSSGRNTG
+1096 SPSTSVST
-1109 ARTLADI
+1109 
-1116 KARAQQARAQREAAA
+1116 QREAAA

-1183 KESKSQFNS
+1183 KESKSQFSS

-1202 ASTDTKIE
+1202 TSTDTKIE

-1234 TTALLQQS
+1234 TTTLLQQS

-1251 ATEIPVHSSDEN
+1251 ATEISVHSSDEN
-1263 IPMPQLCEKIISST
+1263 TPVPQLCEKIISST

-1287 YNKNSVSVSVCSTAM
+1287 YNKSSVSVCVCSPAM

-1334 NINMLKSIQG
+1334 NINMLKTIQG
-1344 ADTPCIAVG
+1344 ADTPCITVG
-1353 PKCIDNN
+1353 PKCIDNS
-1360 NVPVSIDST
+1360 NVPVSIDNT
-1369 VLSNSIDDKR
+1369 VLSNAIDDKR
-1379 LPIPS
+1379 LPLPS
-1384 SNANNAV
+1384 SNVNNAV

-1407 PNHLPGSSV
+1407 PNHLSASSV

-1427 SSDKIAIT
+1427 PSDKIAIT
-1435 GCNEQSTVSIH
+1435 GCSEQSTVSIH
-1446 TTARSA
+1446 TTVRSA
-1452 LSCSEAVAVA
+1452 LSCSEALAVA
-1462 DSVARPPIS
+1462 DPVARPPIS
-1471 MFTGNM
+1471 VFTGNM

-1491 DLLDKSSGARSRMD
+1491 DLLEKSSGARNRMD

-1513 SYTQTAM
+1513 SFTQTAM

-1535 LNSSLSLSSSI
+1535 QNSSLSLSSSI
-1546 ENAEN
+1546 ENPEN
-1551 STDLQSRPVRTEA
+1551 SIDLQSRPVRTEA
-1564 ALQSITC
+1564 ALQSIAC

-1580 EVVSNE
+1580 EVVQNE
-1586 SLEHSSSFIN
+1586 NPDHSSSFIT
-1596 ITKQDSKNLQAG
+1596 ITAKQDNKNLQAG

-1621 KLIEVVTPSQGFA
+1621 KLIEVVTPSQSFA

-1642 FKNEADAA
+1642 LKNEANAA
-1650 CASQY
+1650 CANQY
-1655 NTNNR
+1655 NTSNR
-1660 ICWHDEEAMST
+1660 ICWHDEEAMNT

-1677 HLNAS
+1677 HLS
-1682 KHKEYTEQNCLKS
+1682 SGKHKEYTEQNCLKS
-1695 VKTEPSS
+1695 VKIEPSS

-1710 SRSLLTSLAVPVKS
+1710 SRSLLTSIAVPVKS

-1744 MAAQPAEIAPS
+1744 MPAQTAEIATS
-1755 AQPMQTA
+1755 APPPQTS
-1762 KAPMADSMEDSL
+1762 KTSIADSMEDSL

-1853 HPSNSPNPDGKGFTA
+1853 HASNSPNPDGKVFPA

-1889 TVGEHAQI
+1889 TIGEHAQI

-1933 WLNKHA
+1933 WLNKHT

-1997 IPTAALL
+1997 IPTATLL

-2043 SVFSPSI
+2043 SVFSPNI
-2050 QIKEGDDIASA
+2050 QLKEGDDIASA

-2071 HPPPPPPPLPPPP
+2071 HPPAPPPPLPPPP
-2084 APHPNA
+2084 PPHPNA
-2090 DVPSDQKQ
+2090 EVPSDQKQ

-2132 SSSCELGMKQA
+2132 SSSCELGIKQA

-2192 QQQPQQQQQ
+2192 QQQQQQ
-2201 LCGSYPTIHFGST
+2201 LCGNYPTIHFGST

-2226 IGILGSGSNAAAGLS
+2226 IGILGSGSNTATGLS
-2241 NQSAQMPVQK
+2241 NQNAQIPVQK